1 MLLLC
6 VHQALAQ
13 TRDDSGANYTCKE
26 FQSCDGKNS
35 QVERC
40 RRVTVTDRQRERQ
53 RERERERER
62 ETETDRDTDRERQ
75 RQTET
80 DRERERQE
88 RERESQRD
96 RETDCLFIVLVLI
109 SVEDYVYMI
118 DTITSLV
125 PSGTAFWSPLSLF
138 LHCLYLFLFIIYFRS
153 RC

>member
-53 RERERERER
+53 RERERERG
-62 ETETDRDTDRERQ
+62 RERQ

-80 DRERERQE
+80 QTERDRDRQRQTERERDK